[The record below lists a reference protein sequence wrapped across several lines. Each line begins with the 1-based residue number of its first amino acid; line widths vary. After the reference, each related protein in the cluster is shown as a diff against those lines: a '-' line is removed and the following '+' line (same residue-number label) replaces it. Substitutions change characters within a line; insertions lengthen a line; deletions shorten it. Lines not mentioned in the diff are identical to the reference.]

1 MSTLSVDTITEKT
14 TGNGVKIAGHVL
26 QVLQATST
34 TQTSTNS
41 GDRVFSDVTG
51 MSQSITP
58 TSTDSK
64 ILVRINISFYINANN
79 ESGLV
84 RIVRGST
91 SIYDHIANLGYTGSS
106 AQAGGVASFEF
117 LDSPSTTSATTYKL
131 QMARNYATGT
141 FSINETFDSNATG
154 SSITLMEIGG

>member
-1 MSTLSVDTITEKT
+1 MSTLSVDTITEQT
-14 TGNGVKIAGHVL
+14 TGGGVKIAGHVL

-34 TQTSTNS
+34 TQTSINS

-84 RIVRGST
+84 RIVRGNT
-91 SIYDHIANLGYTGSS
+91 TIYDHIANLGYTGSS
-106 AQAGGVASFEF
+106 AQSGGVASFEF
-117 LDSPSTTSATTYKL
+117 LDSPSTTNATTYKL